1 MTATSEPPS
10 VAGVAAGI
18 ADADRVGASVTAQA
32 AKPINKSRFILVSPP
47 WIRGIATKR
56 EVSIAPRVPRL
67 AISRATSGHSTRLGF
82 WFDIRRKRAEARPR
96 VRFINLGFQGGCLLD
111 QNGSKLRVGG

>member
-32 AKPINKSRFILVSPP
+32 ANPINKSRFILVSPP
-47 WIRGIATKR
+47 WIRGIATER
-56 EVSIAPRVPRL
+56 QVSVAPRVPRPCHQPRDL
-67 AISRATSGHSTRLGF
+67 WSFDAFRFLVRHPRWVPRFYCPAENITQKPGFRSRR
-82 WFDIRRKRAEARPR
+82 
-96 VRFINLGFQGGCLLD
+96 N
-111 QNGSKLRVGG
+111 